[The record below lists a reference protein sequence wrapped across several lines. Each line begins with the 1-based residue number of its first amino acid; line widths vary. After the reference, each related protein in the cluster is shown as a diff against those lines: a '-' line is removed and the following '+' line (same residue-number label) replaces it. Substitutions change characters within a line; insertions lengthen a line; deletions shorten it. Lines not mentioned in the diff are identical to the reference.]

1 MKDLFSVSL
10 LSAETSVALADPL
23 AIVNAFEDHFAEHMD
38 MRRDGATVRFKAEYG
53 HGSFSAEGGRF
64 AARVNCVSENVLMS
78 VKAMV
83 AEHIVEFSGETG
95 LDFRWVGHGAD
106 QRELPN
112 LFVGKIARAYNL
124 TPNMRRLVV
133 SVENGIEKLVTSG
146 MHVRLLLVPDQGRAP
161 VWPYLSQ
168 TGAII
173 WPEGDDLL
181 TRRIYTIRSGDIEGG
196 EVHIDFVMHE
206 GDHMPGAHFGATA
219 KPGDVV
225 GIIGAS
231 GVCPEADRYV
241 FAGDETALPVML
253 RMAAEMP
260 AGKKLSV
267 YAEIDNEAERQDVVC
282 AADVEWTWLYR
293 RGKPAG
299 TSGLIEQALRGHA
312 FAENHDGQHVFV
324 ACEKSEARAAK
335 AFLTDEVGI
344 PKASL
349 RSVGYW
355 TMGASD
361 DH

>member
-1 MKDLFSVSL
+1 MALSL
-10 LSAETSVALADPL
+10 LSAETSVALVDPV
-23 AIVNAFEDHFAEHMD
+23 AIVDAFEGHFSEHMD
-38 MRRDGATVRFKAEYG
+38 MSREGATVRFKADYG

-64 AARVNCVSENVLMS
+64 AARVSCVSENVLMS
-78 VKAMV
+78 VKSMV

-95 LDFRWVGHGAD
+95 LDFRWTGHGAE
-106 QRELPN
+106 QSELPN
-112 LFVGKIARAYNL
+112 LFVGKVARAYNL
-124 TPNMRRLVV
+124 TPHMRRLVI
-133 SVENGIEKLVTSG
+133 SVESGVEKLVTSG
-146 MHVRLLLVPDQGRAP
+146 MHVRLLLVPDQARAP
-161 VWPYLSQ
+161 VWPYLAA
-168 TGAII
+168 TGAIV
-173 WPEGDDLL
+173 WPEGEDEL
-181 TRRIYTIRSGDIEGG
+181 TRRIYTIRSADIARH

-206 GDHMPGAHFGATA
+206 GDHMPGARFGATA

-231 GVCPEADRYV
+231 GVCPEADAYV

-267 YAEIDNEAERQDVVC
+267 YAEIDDEAERQEVVC

-312 FAENHDGQHVFV
+312 FGRDHGGLHVFV
-324 ACEKSEARAAK
+324 ACEKNEARAAK
-335 AFLTDEVGI
+335 SYLIDEVGV

-355 TMGASD
+355 AMGSAD

>member
-1 MKDLFSVSL
+1 MSL
-10 LSAETSVALADPL
+10 LSAETSVSLPDPL
-23 AIVNAFEDHFAEHMD
+23 SIVKAFEDHFSEHME
-38 MRRDGATVRFKAEYG
+38 MERDGSTVRFKTEYG

-64 AARVNCVSENVLMS
+64 AARVNCVSEHILTS

-83 AEHIVEFSGETG
+83 AEHIAEFSGEAG
-95 LDFRWVGHGAD
+95 LDFRWSGHGAE

-112 LFVGKIARAYNL
+112 LFRGKVARAYNL
-124 TPNMRRLVV
+124 TPHMRRLVV
-133 SVENGIEKLVTSG
+133 SVESGIDRLLTGG
-146 MHVRLLLVPDQGRAP
+146 MHVRLLLVPDQARAP
-161 VWPYLSQ
+161 VWPHLAP

-181 TRRIYTIRSGDIEGG
+181 TRRVYTIRSGDVGRG
-196 EVHIDFVMHE
+196 EVDIDFVMHE
-206 GDHMPGAHFGATA
+206 GDHMPGATFGATA

-225 GIIGAS
+225 GIVGPS

-260 AGKKLSV
+260 AGKTLSV
-267 YAEIDNEAERQDVVC
+267 YAEIDNEAERQEVVC

-299 TSGLIEQALRGHA
+299 TSGLIEKALREHA
-312 FAENHDGQHVFV
+312 WSADHDGLHVFA
-324 ACEKSEARAAK
+324 ACEKSEARAVK
-335 AFLTDEVGI
+335 SFLTDEIGF

-349 RSVGYW
+349 RAVGYW
-355 TMGASD
+355 TMGAAD